1 MKKPKGK
8 KVYSVMKRREARNFY
23 LYTAPWL
30 IGFFVL
36 TLYPIVYSF
45 YLMFTDMNLTGVGKF
60 IGLENLKYAFTDDP
74 LFIKAF
80 INTLKYVV
88 MFVPS
93 SIILAFFV
101 ALLLSKKVKGLGFF
115 RTAFYIPYITSGVAV
130 TILWGWIYQKDYGI
144 INYVLSLFGIKGV
157 NWLGDKNIAMISIV
171 ILSLWT
177 IGNNIIIMLA
187 GIQDIPQSYYESAQI
202 DGAGAIRQIFSI
214 TLPLCTPTIYFNLIV
229 TIIAA
234 FQVFQQ
240 PLILTNG
247 GPLNSTY
254 TAAIHMYNNGFLYG
268 KMGYASMMAWSLFV
282 VIMVI
287 TLVVISTSK
296 YWVLEEIYANK
307 ITKTSK
313 TYRKNYHIH
322 DSDCG
327 SYCLFVSFYMDDIHF
342 F

>member
-1 MKKPKGK
+1 
-8 KVYSVMKRREARNFY
+8 MKRREARNFY

-88 MFVPS
+88 MFGPI

-296 YWVLEEIYANK
+296 YWV
-307 ITKTSK
+307 
-313 TYRKNYHIH
+313 
-322 DSDCG
+322 
-327 SYCLFVSFYMDDIHF
+327 FYDD
-342 F
+342 

>member
-1 MKKPKGK
+1 
-8 KVYSVMKRREARNFY
+8 MKRREARNFY

-101 ALLLSKKVKGLGFF
+101 ALLLSKKVKGVGFF

-144 INYVLSLFGIKGV
+144 INYVLSLFGIKDV

-296 YWVLEEIYANK
+296 YWV
-307 ITKTSK
+307 
-313 TYRKNYHIH
+313 
-322 DSDCG
+322 
-327 SYCLFVSFYMDDIHF
+327 FYDD
-342 F
+342 

>member
-1 MKKPKGK
+1 
-8 KVYSVMKRREARNFY
+8 MKRREARNFY

-214 TLPLCTPTIYFNLIV
+214 TLPLCTPTINFNLIV

-268 KMGYASMMAWSLFV
+268 KMGYASLMAWSLFV

-296 YWVLEEIYANK
+296 YWV
-307 ITKTSK
+307 
-313 TYRKNYHIH
+313 
-322 DSDCG
+322 
-327 SYCLFVSFYMDDIHF
+327 FYDD
-342 F
+342 

>member
-1 MKKPKGK
+1 
-8 KVYSVMKRREARNFY
+8 MKRREARNFY

-60 IGLENLKYAFTDDP
+60 IGLENLKYSFTDDP

-296 YWVLEEIYANK
+296 YWV
-307 ITKTSK
+307 
-313 TYRKNYHIH
+313 
-322 DSDCG
+322 
-327 SYCLFVSFYMDDIHF
+327 FYDD
-342 F
+342 

>member
-1 MKKPKGK
+1 MKL
-8 KVYSVMKRREARNFY
+8 REARNFY
-23 LYTAPWL
+23 LYKAPWL

-296 YWVLEEIYANK
+296 YWV
-307 ITKTSK
+307 
-313 TYRKNYHIH
+313 
-322 DSDCG
+322 
-327 SYCLFVSFYMDDIHF
+327 FYDD
-342 F
+342 

>member
-1 MKKPKGK
+1 
-8 KVYSVMKRREARNFY
+8 MKRREARNFY

-60 IGLENLKYAFTDDP
+60 IGLENPKYAFTDDP

-296 YWVLEEIYANK
+296 YWV
-307 ITKTSK
+307 
-313 TYRKNYHIH
+313 
-322 DSDCG
+322 
-327 SYCLFVSFYMDDIHF
+327 FYDD
-342 F
+342 

>member
-1 MKKPKGK
+1 
-8 KVYSVMKRREARNFY
+8 MKRREARNFY

-80 INTLKYVV
+80 INTRKYVV

-296 YWVLEEIYANK
+296 YWV
-307 ITKTSK
+307 
-313 TYRKNYHIH
+313 
-322 DSDCG
+322 
-327 SYCLFVSFYMDDIHF
+327 FYDD
-342 F
+342 

>member
-1 MKKPKGK
+1 
-8 KVYSVMKRREARNFY
+8 MKRREARNFY

-144 INYVLSLFGIKGV
+144 INYVLSLFGIIGV

-296 YWVLEEIYANK
+296 YWV
-307 ITKTSK
+307 
-313 TYRKNYHIH
+313 
-322 DSDCG
+322 
-327 SYCLFVSFYMDDIHF
+327 FYDD
-342 F
+342 

>member
-1 MKKPKGK
+1 
-8 KVYSVMKRREARNFY
+8 MKRREARNFY

-93 SIILAFFV
+93 IIILAFFV

-296 YWVLEEIYANK
+296 YWV
-307 ITKTSK
+307 
-313 TYRKNYHIH
+313 
-322 DSDCG
+322 
-327 SYCLFVSFYMDDIHF
+327 FYDD
-342 F
+342 

>member
-1 MKKPKGK
+1 
-8 KVYSVMKRREARNFY
+8 MKRREARNFY

-101 ALLLSKKVKGLGFF
+101 SLLLSKKVKGLGFF

-296 YWVLEEIYANK
+296 YWV
-307 ITKTSK
+307 
-313 TYRKNYHIH
+313 
-322 DSDCG
+322 
-327 SYCLFVSFYMDDIHF
+327 FYDD
-342 F
+342 

>member
-1 MKKPKGK
+1 
-8 KVYSVMKRREARNFY
+8 MKRREARNFY

-80 INTLKYVV
+80 INTLRYVV

-296 YWVLEEIYANK
+296 YWV
-307 ITKTSK
+307 
-313 TYRKNYHIH
+313 
-322 DSDCG
+322 
-327 SYCLFVSFYMDDIHF
+327 FYDD
-342 F
+342 

>member
-1 MKKPKGK
+1 
-8 KVYSVMKRREARNFY
+8 MKRREARNFY

-60 IGLENLKYAFTDDP
+60 IGLENLKYAFSDDP

-296 YWVLEEIYANK
+296 YWV
-307 ITKTSK
+307 
-313 TYRKNYHIH
+313 
-322 DSDCG
+322 
-327 SYCLFVSFYMDDIHF
+327 FYDD
-342 F
+342 

>member
-1 MKKPKGK
+1 
-8 KVYSVMKRREARNFY
+8 MKRREARNFY

-74 LFIKAF
+74 LFIKSF

-296 YWVLEEIYANK
+296 YWV
-307 ITKTSK
+307 
-313 TYRKNYHIH
+313 
-322 DSDCG
+322 
-327 SYCLFVSFYMDDIHF
+327 FYDD
-342 F
+342 

>member
-1 MKKPKGK
+1 
-8 KVYSVMKRREARNFY
+8 MKRREARNFY

-187 GIQDIPQSYYESAQI
+187 GIQDIPQSYYVSAQI

-296 YWVLEEIYANK
+296 YWV
-307 ITKTSK
+307 
-313 TYRKNYHIH
+313 
-322 DSDCG
+322 
-327 SYCLFVSFYMDDIHF
+327 FYDD
-342 F
+342 

>member
-1 MKKPKGK
+1 
-8 KVYSVMKRREARNFY
+8 MKRREARNFY

-144 INYVLSLFGIKGV
+144 INYVLSLLGIKGV

-296 YWVLEEIYANK
+296 YWV
-307 ITKTSK
+307 
-313 TYRKNYHIH
+313 
-322 DSDCG
+322 
-327 SYCLFVSFYMDDIHF
+327 FYDD
-342 F
+342 

>member
-1 MKKPKGK
+1 
-8 KVYSVMKRREARNFY
+8 MKRREARNFY

-74 LFIKAF
+74 LFIKVF

-296 YWVLEEIYANK
+296 YWV
-307 ITKTSK
+307 
-313 TYRKNYHIH
+313 
-322 DSDCG
+322 
-327 SYCLFVSFYMDDIHF
+327 FYDD
-342 F
+342 

>member
-1 MKKPKGK
+1 
-8 KVYSVMKRREARNFY
+8 MKRREARNFY

-187 GIQDIPQSYYESAQI
+187 GIQDITQSYYESAKI

-296 YWVLEEIYANK
+296 YWV
-307 ITKTSK
+307 
-313 TYRKNYHIH
+313 
-322 DSDCG
+322 
-327 SYCLFVSFYMDDIHF
+327 FYDD
-342 F
+342 

>member
-1 MKKPKGK
+1 
-8 KVYSVMKRREARNFY
+8 MKRREARNFY

-36 TLYPIVYSF
+36 TLYPIVYS
-45 YLMFTDMNLTGVGKF
+45 YYQMITDMNLTGVGKF

-296 YWVLEEIYANK
+296 YWV
-307 ITKTSK
+307 
-313 TYRKNYHIH
+313 
-322 DSDCG
+322 
-327 SYCLFVSFYMDDIHF
+327 FYDD
-342 F
+342 

>member
-1 MKKPKGK
+1 
-8 KVYSVMKRREARNFY
+8 MKRREARNFY

-93 SIILAFFV
+93 SIILAFFA

-296 YWVLEEIYANK
+296 YWV
-307 ITKTSK
+307 
-313 TYRKNYHIH
+313 
-322 DSDCG
+322 
-327 SYCLFVSFYMDDIHF
+327 FYDD
-342 F
+342 

>member
-1 MKKPKGK
+1 
-8 KVYSVMKRREARNFY
+8 MKRREARNFY

-93 SIILAFFV
+93 SIILAVFV
-101 ALLLSKKVKGLGFF
+101 ALMLSKKVKGLGFF

-214 TLPLCTPTIYFNLIV
+214 PLPLCTPTIYFNLIV

-296 YWVLEEIYANK
+296 YWV
-307 ITKTSK
+307 
-313 TYRKNYHIH
+313 
-322 DSDCG
+322 
-327 SYCLFVSFYMDDIHF
+327 FYDD
-342 F
+342 

>member
-1 MKKPKGK
+1 
-8 KVYSVMKRREARNFY
+8 MKRREARNFY

-130 TILWGWIYQKDYGI
+130 TILWGRI
-144 INYVLSLFGIKGV
+144 
-157 NWLGDKNIAMISIV
+157 
-171 ILSLWT
+171 
-177 IGNNIIIMLA
+177 
-187 GIQDIPQSYYESAQI
+187 
-202 DGAGAIRQIFSI
+202 
-214 TLPLCTPTIYFNLIV
+214 
-229 TIIAA
+229 
-234 FQVFQQ
+234 
-240 PLILTNG
+240 
-247 GPLNSTY
+247 
-254 TAAIHMYNNGFLYG
+254 
-268 KMGYASMMAWSLFV
+268 
-282 VIMVI
+282 
-287 TLVVISTSK
+287 
-296 YWVLEEIYANK
+296 
-307 ITKTSK
+307 
-313 TYRKNYHIH
+313 
-322 DSDCG
+322 
-327 SYCLFVSFYMDDIHF
+327 
-342 F
+342 

>member
-1 MKKPKGK
+1 
-8 KVYSVMKRREARNFY
+8 MKRREARNFY

-282 VIMVI
+282 VIMLI

-296 YWVLEEIYANK
+296 YWV
-307 ITKTSK
+307 
-313 TYRKNYHIH
+313 
-322 DSDCG
+322 
-327 SYCLFVSFYMDDIHF
+327 FYDD
-342 F
+342 

>member
-1 MKKPKGK
+1 
-8 KVYSVMKRREARNFY
+8 MKRREARNFY

-130 TILWGWIYQKDYGI
+130 TILWGWIYQNDYGI

-296 YWVLEEIYANK
+296 YWV
-307 ITKTSK
+307 
-313 TYRKNYHIH
+313 
-322 DSDCG
+322 
-327 SYCLFVSFYMDDIHF
+327 FYDD
-342 F
+342 

>member
-1 MKKPKGK
+1 
-8 KVYSVMKRREARNFY
+8 MKRREVRNFY

-296 YWVLEEIYANK
+296 YWV
-307 ITKTSK
+307 
-313 TYRKNYHIH
+313 
-322 DSDCG
+322 
-327 SYCLFVSFYMDDIHF
+327 FYDD
-342 F
+342 

>member
-1 MKKPKGK
+1 
-8 KVYSVMKRREARNFY
+8 MKRREARNFY

-157 NWLGDKNIAMISIV
+157 NWLGDKNIAMRSIV

-296 YWVLEEIYANK
+296 YWV
-307 ITKTSK
+307 
-313 TYRKNYHIH
+313 
-322 DSDCG
+322 
-327 SYCLFVSFYMDDIHF
+327 FYDD
-342 F
+342 

>member
-1 MKKPKGK
+1 
-8 KVYSVMKRREARNFY
+8 MKRREARNFY

-88 MFVPS
+88 MFVPI

-296 YWVLEEIYANK
+296 YWV
-307 ITKTSK
+307 
-313 TYRKNYHIH
+313 
-322 DSDCG
+322 
-327 SYCLFVSFYMDDIHF
+327 FYDD
-342 F
+342 

>member
-1 MKKPKGK
+1 
-8 KVYSVMKRREARNFY
+8 MKRREARNFY

-115 RTAFYIPYITSGVAV
+115 RTAFYISYITSGVAV

-296 YWVLEEIYANK
+296 YWV
-307 ITKTSK
+307 
-313 TYRKNYHIH
+313 
-322 DSDCG
+322 
-327 SYCLFVSFYMDDIHF
+327 FYDD
-342 F
+342 